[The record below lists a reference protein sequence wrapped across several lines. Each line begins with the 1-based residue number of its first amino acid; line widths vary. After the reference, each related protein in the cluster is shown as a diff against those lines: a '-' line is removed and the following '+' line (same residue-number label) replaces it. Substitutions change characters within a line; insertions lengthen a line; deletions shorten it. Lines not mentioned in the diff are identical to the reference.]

1 MPYDGVGR
9 AARNGLNFTERG
21 FGVRAA
27 LGVSD
32 RGHTAVSQ
40 LAPGDVDWERIFGG
54 DGARWFHC
62 GGIFCALS
70 DSTAELALEAM
81 AAARRHGTIVS
92 YDLNYRPSLWKALGG
107 PARAA
112 EVNRRAV
119 ELVDVLVGNEED
131 FGAALGYEVEGVD
144 ASLLELDAHTY
155 EPMLARVMA
164 DYDQLA
170 LTADAAPGPHGDG
183 QRLDGV
189 CRTGRGFHVGPR
201 FEARDPRPC
210 RWRGLVRLRPLLRP
224 ADRARSDRAL
234 AYGSRTGRSP

>member
-1 MPYDGVGR
+1 MGALRRRR
-9 AARNGLNFTERG
+9 ARGENGLNFTERG

-170 LTADAAPGPHGDG
+170 LTAVTLRQAARRRSTTGRPCAAPAGAS
-183 QRLDGV
+183 
-189 CRTGRGFHVGPR
+189 T
-201 FEARDPRPC
+201 
-210 RWRGLVRLRPLLRP
+210 
-224 ADRARSDRAL
+224 SDRAST
-234 AYGSRTGRSP
+234 ASRSSTVSVAGTRSPPASSSAC

>member
-1 MPYDGVGR
+1 MGALRRRR
-9 AARNGLNFTERG
+9 ARGENGSTSRSAASA
-21 FGVRAA
+21 RAA

-54 DGARWFHC
+54 DGACWFHC

-170 LTADAAPGPHGDG
+170 LTATLRQARTATVNDWTA
-183 QRLDGV
+183 V

-201 FEARDPRPC
+201 FD
-210 RWRGLVRLRPLLRP
+210 GLEILDRVGGGDRLRLRPSS
-224 ADRARSDRAL
+224 AC
-234 AYGSRTGRSP
+234 